1 MNSRRFYIAPVGG
14 ISITEQ
20 EGIARQQGLK
30 DDGPRHLD
38 SKKSFPQ
45 QLRKAFDSLRAQGR
59 DEHIWV
65 SDFVVIVQRKKYLR
79 PALDQLKKK
88 NAYIYEG
95 RTGRR
100 SDRPAD
106 YTSMLHDA
114 IDYWGKGRLPHHLA
128 VSYGREGGEEFAR
141 MRRKNDKRMPKGEA
155 IKYWRDPKYSTATEA
170 IDAINSHRGYSEE
183 WTRSSAYRSLGER
196 QLPSGPRGPRK

>member
-14 ISITEQ
+14 IPISEQ
-20 EGIARQQGLK
+20 EGLAKAQGLV
-30 DDGPRHLD
+30 DGTQYADTRR
-38 SKKSFPQ
+38 SFPKE
-45 QLRKAFDSLRAQGR
+45 LRKCFDSLRAKHR

-65 SDFVVIVQRKKYLR
+65 SDFVVLVPRKKFLKFIFK
-79 PALDQLKKK
+79 LLKKK
-88 NAYIYEG
+88 GAYIHEG

-100 SDRPAD
+100 SDRAID
-106 YTSMLHDA
+106 YASMLHDA

-128 VSYGREGGEEFAR
+128 VAYGREGGDEFAR

-155 IKYWRDPKYSTATEA
+155 IKYWRDHKYTNAQEA
-170 IDAINSHRGYSEE
+170 IDAINSHRGYTEE

-196 QLPSGPRGPRK
+196 KLPSGPRGPWKR